1 MDWMD
6 TTGDAVTGDTIR
18 WTEGV
23 FAGTYR
29 SAKFI
34 GYREIV
40 GKITGDSYGQ
50 DRQQHTFTIQVEPA
64 TGEQPLPP
72 GRTIRRKGRN
82 VYRNGTERLPWDD
95 EQAREDAVTE
105 KHMRALEHGHSHGE
119 PEQYAH
125 ILYKGAPGS
134 TQGGPPV

>member
-50 DRQQHTFTIQVEPA
+50 DRQQHTFTIQVESS

-95 EQAREDAVTE
+95 EQAREDAVTK
-105 KHMRALEHGHSHGE
+105 KHMRGDAARAKKYG
-119 PEQYAH
+119 H
-125 ILYKGAPGS
+125 ILYKWSKNGWSKEGR
-134 TQGGPPV
+134 QYE